1 MHEAPAAVSANA
13 RERTWYAVG
22 SKCSRIFSYGK
33 SESAPLR
40 EGDRT
45 VQQQLPDYSALH
57 LSKKSETV
65 ADDLSKHGLR
75 DRINV
80 QEEWEAHYGSKKF
93 GVSKEK
99 LQEAVQK
106 SG

>member
-1 MHEAPAAVSANA
+1 MHASEPGTRSGQNV
-13 RERTWYAVG
+13 RE
-22 SKCSRIFSYGK
+22 SFHNGK

-65 ADDLSKHGLR
+65 ADDLSKHSLR